1 VAKKKS
7 LTRSQRAIEWI
18 EKYLRVPDG
27 KMIGKP
33 LLLREWQKD
42 ILRGIYDTPTR
53 MAVISFPRKNGKS
66 ALTACFLLLHLC
78 GPEARPNSQL
88 YSAARSRRQS
98 AVVFELAAKM
108 VRLNPDLHGVV
119 RVRDTAKEL
128 VCPDLGTLYHALSAE
143 ASTAHGTSPIFLC
156 HDELGQVR
164 GPRDQLFEALE
175 TGTGA
180 HDDPLSIVI
189 STQAASDNDLLSN
202 LIDQARTGADPK
214 MKLFFWGADLDDDPY
229 CEATIRKAN
238 PAYGDFLNASTIL
251 DYMESAKRSPSSEP
265 SYRNLHLN
273 QRIEEN
279 SPFVSR
285 SLWKSCD
292 ADPIEDF
299 EGLDVYAGLDLS
311 STQDLTAFV
320 RIAWHEGKYHVRP
333 TFWLPEYDLREK
345 AMRDRVA
352 YDVWNKQSF
361 LETTPGKAIE
371 YEYVAHLIFQE
382 HRKNPF
388 RKIAFDRWNMKH
400 LKPWLLK
407 AGFLEE
413 EIEGDAAVFE
423 EFGQGFQ
430 SMSPALRTLE
440 TLILNGQIA
449 HGGHPVLTWCAA
461 NATVQTDP
469 SGGRKLSK
477 SKSHGRIDGMQAL
490 AMAAGVAGS
499 HVAGPSG
506 ISFWEAA

>member
-1 VAKKKS
+1 VV
-7 LTRSQRAIEWI
+7 RI
-18 EKYLRVPDG
+18 
-27 KMIGKP
+27 
-33 LLLREWQKD
+33 
-42 ILRGIYDTPTR
+42 DTAP
-53 MAVISFPRKNGKS
+53 
-66 ALTACFLLLHLC
+66 
-78 GPEARPNSQL
+78 
-88 YSAARSRRQS
+88 
-98 AVVFELAAKM
+98 
-108 VRLNPDLHGVV
+108 PDL
-119 RVRDTAKEL
+119 
-128 VCPDLGTLYHALSAE
+128 
-143 ASTAHGTSPIFLC
+143 
-156 HDELGQVR
+156 
-164 GPRDQLFEALE
+164 
-175 TGTGA
+175 
-180 HDDPLSIVI
+180 DPFSEESIR
-189 STQAASDNDLLSN
+189 A
-202 LIDQARTGADPK
+202 
-214 MKLFFWGADLDDDPY
+214 
-229 CEATIRKAN
+229 AN
-238 PAYGDFLNASTIL
+238 PAFDLFMNKDEVLKMAADARRMPSKQSSYENLVLNRRVDAS
-251 DYMESAKRSPSSEP
+251 
-265 SYRNLHLN
+265 
-273 QRIEEN
+273 

-285 SLWKSCD
+285 ILWQTC
-292 ADPIEDF
+292 AGEPIEDF

-333 TFWLPEYDLREK
+333 TFWLPEHDLRDK

-352 YDVWNKQSF
+352 YDVWNTQSY

-382 HRKNPF
+382 HRENPF

-477 SKSHGRIDGMQAL
+477 SKSHGRIDGMVAL